1 MPPIVVDT
9 DLAPRLRLALTRLGR
24 RLRQQ
29 SDGDVTATML
39 SALSSIDRLG
49 PLTLGELAAA
59 ERVQPPTITRV
70 AGRLEER
77 GLVQRE
83 VDERDRRVTRVR
95 LTAEGRRFLARSR
108 KRKDAYIARRIR
120 DLGRQD
126 VDALERALP
135 ILERLVGD
143 DPDSAGRGWAPRLRR
158 GGGVGAPPG
167 RTTQ

>member
-1 MPPIVVDT
+1 MLRDMPPIAVDI

-39 SALSSIDRLG
+39 SALSSVDRLG

-77 GLVQRE
+77 GLVQRSE
-83 VDERDRRVTRVR
+83 EHTSE
-95 LTAEGRRFLARSR
+95 LQSPYE
-108 KRKDAYIARRIR
+108 
-120 DLGRQD
+120 
-126 VDALERALP
+126 
-135 ILERLVGD
+135 
-143 DPDSAGRGWAPRLRR
+143 
-158 GGGVGAPPG
+158 
-167 RTTQ
+167 

>member
-1 MPPIVVDT
+1 MPPIAVDI

-39 SALSSIDRLG
+39 SALSSVDRLG

-83 VDERDRRVTRVR
+83 VDERD
-95 LTAEGRRFLARSR
+95 L
-108 KRKDAYIARRIR
+108 R
-120 DLGRQD
+120 DLAPDD
-126 VDALERALP
+126 VAALERALP

-143 DPDSAGRGWAPRLRR
+143 DLDSAGRGWGPRLRR

>member
-1 MPPIVVDT
+1 MPPIAVDI

-39 SALSSIDRLG
+39 SALSSVDRLG
-49 PLTLGELAAA
+49 PLTLGELAGA

-95 LTAEGRRFLARSR
+95 LTGEGRRLLARSR
-108 KRKDAYIARRIR
+108 KRKDAYIARRLR
-120 DLGRQD
+120 DLAPDD
-126 VDALERALP
+126 VAALERALP

-143 DPDSAGRGWAPRLRR
+143 DPDSAG
-158 GGGVGAPPG
+158 VGAPPG

>member
-1 MPPIVVDT
+1 MPTIAVDI

-39 SALSSIDRLG
+39 SALSSVDRLG

-95 LTAEGRRFLARSR
+95 LTGEGRRLLARSR
-108 KRKDAYIARRIR
+108 KRKDAYIARRLR
-120 DLGRQD
+120 DLAPDD
-126 VDALERALP
+126 VAALERALP

-143 DPDSAGRGWAPRLRR
+143 DFDS

-167 RTTQ
+167 RTTL

>member
-1 MPPIVVDT
+1 MLRDMPPIAVDT
-9 DLAPRLRLALTRLGR
+9 DLAPRLRLAITRLGR

-39 SALSSIDRLG
+39 SALSSVDRLG

-95 LTAEGRRFLARSR
+95 PTGEGRRVLARSR
-108 KRKDAYIARRIR
+108 KRKDSNVARRLRGLAPGVVAAIAR
-120 DLGRQD
+120 D
-126 VDALERALP
+126 LP
-135 ILERLVGD
+135 IPAAHVGD
-143 DPDSAGRGWAPRLRR
+143 D
-158 GGGVGAPPG
+158 
-167 RTTQ
+167 